1 MSSILDVRDVV
12 DIGIE
17 KEKARRDFY
26 NKVSNTFTDKSIV
39 DLFRKLRDWEEAHV
53 KKFQLIRD
61 DLKKEKAQ
69 ESYPG
74 EMASYINAL
83 VDDRLYRE
91 VSPSSLRNHIKTPID
106 AIQYSIVFEKDAMLL
121 FIELAQ
127 YVQSSH
133 KEVIMQLI
141 EEEKQHMTYL
151 ERLKDQQSR
160 S

>member
-1 MSSILDVRDVV
+1 MSSILNVVDVV
-12 DIGIE
+12 DIGIV

-26 NKVSNTFTDKSIV
+26 NAVSKTFTDKPLI

-61 DLKKEKAQ
+61 GLKIEKAH

-74 EMASYINAL
+74 EMSSYINAL

-91 VSPSSLRNHIKTPID
+91 VGPESFKKHIKTPVD
-106 AIQYSIVFEKDAMLL
+106 AIEYGIVFEKDAILL

-127 YVQSSH
+127 YVRSSH

-141 EEEKQHMTYL
+141 EEEKQHMIYL
-151 ERLKDQQSR
+151 ERLKSQQSV